1 MPQVSVK
8 NKLVESAEDVFRRQ
22 GFNGASVQDI
32 TSAAG
37 VPKGSF
43 YNHFESKQALA
54 VEIVRRYARGAN
66 FAVLSGDRPALERL
80 RGHFVAMVDRTRAS
94 GVEFGCLLGTFASE
108 SSSAGDQVRTAV
120 REILE
125 DWTEDVART
134 VREGQEA
141 GEITSARP
149 ARTLAAFLI
158 DSFEGATLRAK
169 TIGDQ
174 SVVAEQLE
182 IALDALRA

>member
-54 VEIVRRYARGAN
+54 VEIVRRYARGTN
-66 FAVLSGDRPALERL
+66 FAVLSGDGPALERL
-80 RGHFVAMVDRTRAS
+80 RGHFVAMVDRTRDT